1 MIRCLSCN
9 TLVPRYPCQRC
20 RTDKR
25 NKQVA
30 KAVIARD
37 GKCWRCGA
45 TQNLDSAHII
55 PKAHGGPDTMQN
67 QRAECASYNRGG
79 RCQQ

>member
-1 MIRCLSCN
+1 MKKHCVYCAR
-9 TLVPRYPCQRC
+9 LVMRLPCPC
-20 RTDKR
+20 GGHKR
-25 NKQVA
+25 NKQIA
-30 KAVIARD
+30 KQVIARD

-45 TQNLDSAHII
+45 TTNLDSAHII
-55 PKAHGGPDTMQN
+55 PKVHGGPDTMQN

>member
-1 MIRCLSCN
+1 MIRCLVGN
-9 TLVPRYPCQRC
+9 HLVPRYPCSVH
-20 RTDKR
+20 RTDRRDKR
-25 NKQVA
+25 VA

-55 PKAHGGPDTMQN
+55 PKARGGPDTMQN
-67 QRAECASYNRGG
+67 QRAECSSYNRGG